1 MGRTVL
7 PFSQVL
13 EREYEEWKKFRRAL
27 RKEDQEAFDRLFDRA
42 KLHVQAAAYT
52 SHPWP
57 LESILLSIC
66 LEHEKLITEILEKL
80 KGASG
85 DPVGDK
91 KDIMKS
97 EIRISKS
104 ETNLKS

>member
-66 LEHEKLITEILEKL
+66 LEHEKMIWEILSKL
-80 KGASG
+80 KE
-85 DPVGDK
+85 K
-91 KDIMKS
+91 KS
-97 EIRISKS
+97 QGPPHPTLSPELRG
-104 ETNLKS
+104 EEQGEGE

>member
-13 EREYEEWKKFRRAL
+13 AREYDEWKKFRRAL

-66 LEHEKLITEILEKL
+66 LEHEKLIMEILSKL
-80 KGASG
+80 KNAESEEQRI
-85 DPVGDK
+85 
-91 KDIMKS
+91 KDAEKP
-97 EIRISKS
+97 
-104 ETNLKS
+104 